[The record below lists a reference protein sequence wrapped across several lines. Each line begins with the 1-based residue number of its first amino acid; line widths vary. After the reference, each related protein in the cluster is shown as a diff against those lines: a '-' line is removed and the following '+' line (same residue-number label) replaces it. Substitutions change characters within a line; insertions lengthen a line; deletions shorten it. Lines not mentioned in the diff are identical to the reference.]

1 MVLADVDISN
11 SVQRG
16 VNEVFAFIPE
26 FIAAIV
32 IMIVGYFLA
41 KVIGNIVSR
50 VLTRAGLDR
59 TLHGGQGGDWVRRV
73 TSSPSNLVGKLAFW
87 AIFLGAI
94 SLAISVLG
102 INALTEFVA
111 AVYGYLPHVVAAVL
125 IFLVAGA
132 LAAGVATLVG
142 KTMGDT
148 PTGKFVATA
157 APILIMSIATFMIL
171 TELGIAEQIVMIT
184 YAALIGAIALGMA
197 LAFGLGGRDVAAR
210 MLEGAY
216 QAGRQS
222 KEQVKQDVQQ
232 GKERA
237 ADEAQQMKGKAE
249 GGNGAQTDPVTG
261 VTERTRPGAG
271 PITRR

>member
-1 MVLADVDISN
+1 MFLADVDIS
-11 SVQRG
+11 SSLQRG

-32 IMIVGYFLA
+32 ILIIGYIVA
-41 KVIGNIVSR
+41 KVLGNIVYR
-50 VLTRAGLDR
+50 VLARAGLDR
-59 TLHGGQGGDWVRRV
+59 TLQAGQGGDWVRRV
-73 TSSPSNLVGKLAFW
+73 TSSPSRLVGKLAFW
-87 AIFLGAI
+87 AVFLGAI
-94 SLAISVLG
+94 SLAVSVLG
-102 INALTEFVA
+102 INALTDFVA
-111 AVYGYLPHVVAAVL
+111 AVYGYLPHVIAAVL

-132 LAAGVATLVG
+132 VSAAVATLVG

-157 APILIMSIATFMIL
+157 APILIMAIATFMIL

-184 YAALIGAIALGMA
+184 YAGLIGSIALGMA

-216 QAGRQS
+216 QAGREG
-222 KEQVKQDVQQ
+222 KEQVRQDVRL

-237 ADEAQQMKGKAE
+237 ARVDAGDGVQDDLPTTATTRMGSDF
-249 GGNGAQTDPVTG
+249 GSSSTG
-261 VTERTRPGAG
+261 R
-271 PITRR
+271 

>member
-11 SVQRG
+11 SIQRG
-16 VNEVFAFIPE
+16 LNELFAFIPE
-26 FIAAIV
+26 FLAAIA
-32 IMIVGYFLA
+32 ILIVGFFLA
-41 KVIGNIVSR
+41 KIIGNIVGR
-50 VLTRAGLDR
+50 VLARAGLDR
-59 TLHGGQGGDWVRRV
+59 TLHAGQGGDWVRRV

-94 SLAISVLG
+94 SLAVSVLG
-102 INALTEFVA
+102 INALTDFVA
-111 AVYGYLPHVVAAVL
+111 AVYGYLPHVIVAVL

-132 LAAGVATLVG
+132 LSAGVATIVG
-142 KTMGDT
+142 RTMGDT

-157 APILIMSIATFMIL
+157 APILIMAIATFMIL

-184 YAALIGAIALGMA
+184 YAGLIGAIALGMA

-216 QAGRQS
+216 QAGQRGR
-222 KEQVKQDVQQ
+222 EQVRRDLEY

-237 ADEAQQMKGKAE
+237 ASEV
-249 GGNGAQTDPVTG
+249 GNGRQEDLTTPA
-261 VTERTRPGAG
+261 TRPVRG
-271 PITRR
+271 

>member
-1 MVLADVDISN
+1 MVLADVDIS
-11 SVQRG
+11 SSIQRG

-26 FIAAIV
+26 FIAALV
-32 IMIVGYFLA
+32 ILILGYFVA
-41 KVIGNIVSR
+41 KVIGNIIYR
-50 VLTRAGLDR
+50 VLARAGLDR
-59 TLHGGQGGDWVRRV
+59 TLHAGQGGSWVQRV
-73 TSSPSNLVGKLAFW
+73 TSSPSRLVGKLAFW

-94 SLAISVLG
+94 SLAVSVLG
-102 INALTEFVA
+102 INALTDFVG
-111 AVYGYLPHVVAAVL
+111 AVYAYLPHVIAAVL

-132 LAAGVATLVG
+132 LSAGVATLAA

-184 YAALIGAIALGMA
+184 YAGLIGAIALGMA

-216 QAGRQS
+216 QAGQQS
-222 KEQVKQDVQQ
+222 RADIRRDIEVGKQ
-232 GKERA
+232 RA
-237 ADEAQQMKGKAE
+237 KAE
-249 GGNGAQTDPVTG
+249 ADKAKDRAEPGNGSPDD
-261 VTERTRPGAG
+261 
-271 PITRR
+271 ITSVSGSRVRSDR

>member
-1 MVLADVDISN
+1 MLLADVDIST

-16 VNEVFAFIPE
+16 LNELFEFIPE

-32 IMIVGYFLA
+32 ILIVGYFLA
-41 KVIGNIVSR
+41 KLIGNIVSR
-50 VLTRAGLDR
+50 VLERAGLDR
-59 TLHGGQGGDWVRRV
+59 TLQSGQGGDWVRRV
-73 TSSPSNLVGKLAFW
+73 TSSPAGLVGKLAFW

-94 SLAISVLG
+94 SLAVSVLG
-102 INALTEFVA
+102 IDALTDFVA

-132 LAAGVATLVG
+132 LSAGVATLVG

-157 APILIMSIATFMIL
+157 APILIMAIATFMIL

-184 YAALIGAIALGMA
+184 YAGLIGAIALGMA

-210 MLEGAY
+210 MVEDAY
-216 QAGRQS
+216 QAGRQG

-232 GKERA
+232 ARVRGAGDA
-237 ADEAQQMKGKAE
+237 AGAE
-249 GGNGAQTDPVTG
+249 NDLRTGATD
-261 VTERTRPGAG
+261 RQRPEAG